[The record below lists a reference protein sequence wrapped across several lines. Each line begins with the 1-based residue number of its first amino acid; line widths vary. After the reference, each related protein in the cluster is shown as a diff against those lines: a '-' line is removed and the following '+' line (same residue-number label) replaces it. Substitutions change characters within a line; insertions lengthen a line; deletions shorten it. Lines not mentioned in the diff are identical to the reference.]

1 MANSFAYASIEKTN
15 KNDDG
20 TLTVY
25 GKATDDSLDIDQQIC
40 DSDWLKRA
48 MPEWMV
54 AGGNVR
60 EQHSSIAAG
69 VATEYEEKTDGHY
82 ITALVVDPVSVKKVE
97 TGVLKGFSIGI
108 KGPRVIRDTKAAG
121 GRIVDGQIVEI
132 SLVDRPANPNAKL
145 ILAKSVNGD
154 LVKYDPDQERDENGR
169 FGSGGGSSAG
179 PTDDERRIGM
189 ERASEHLDEV
199 QSAIGELRS
208 ANAEDA
214 TEGMGKAFPNAI
226 NAVEGHVRDAISALK
241 DGDARASATHV
252 ELADKKLGD
261 MEIALNRMFN
271 PEDRDFGLANTQY
284 SAISSARDSI
294 KDYFATFGASKSS
307 IPTPKDV
314 AAMVNKNVE
323 PAEETVE
330 EVVTEEVAEE
340 TVELTEA
347 EQVEKAAQLL
357 NLTKSFTAELVKFD
371 KDTFD
376 RAKRELA
383 NLIIVEAGE
392 MAEKGHDERN
402 SLTEL
407 LESVKHLFAWYE
419 GEMNEGE
426 VSGMEIQEIT
436 LAAEADETADEEMC
450 EKCGETMKMC
460 KCADKVT
467 TPGDEDADEED
478 STEKSLV
485 IDDATTVA
493 IIEKAVTQAKE
504 SVKEEIGLL
513 KSALEAA
520 QVEASQLA
528 DELATA
534 KTAVAGGG
542 PKRAITKAADI
553 SVDTLLQKA
562 AEYSVKASTATD
574 PVLAQGYR
582 ELAADLTT
590 KASRKDVNTNG

>member
-69 VATEYEEKTDGHY
+69 VATEYEEKNDGHY

-145 ILAKSVNGD
+145 ILAKAVDGD
-154 LVKYDPDQERDENGR
+154 LVKYSETQE
-169 FGSGGGSSAG
+169 
-179 PTDDERRIGM
+179 PT
-189 ERASEHLDEV
+189 
-199 QSAIGELRS
+199 
-208 ANAEDA
+208 
-214 TEGMGKAFPNAI
+214 
-226 NAVEGHVRDAISALK
+226 
-241 DGDARASATHV
+241 
-252 ELADKKLGD
+252 
-261 MEIALNRMFN
+261 
-271 PEDRDFGLANTQY
+271 
-284 SAISSARDSI
+284 
-294 KDYFATFGASKSS
+294 

-314 AAMVNKNVE
+314 AAMVNKNAE
-323 PAEETVE
+323 SAEETVAE
-330 EVVTEEVAEE
+330 IVTEEVAEE
-340 TVELTEA
+340 TVQLTEA

-371 KDTFD
+371 QATFD

-383 NLIIVEAGE
+383 NLIIVEASE
-392 MAEKGHDERN
+392 MADKGHDERN
-402 SLTEL
+402 SLAEL

-419 GEMNEGE
+419 GEMYEGE
-426 VSGMEIQEIT
+426 VPSMEV
-436 LAAEADETADEEMC
+436 EEMMLAVAPDEAADDEMC
-450 EKCGETMKMC
+450 KECGKSMKMC
-460 KCADKVT
+460 KCSDKAIGAEDEEMCPDCKKSMKMCECADKAPEADTCPNCGKATADCVC
-467 TPGDEDADEED
+467 EDKQY
-478 STEKSLV
+478 STEKSLD

-534 KTAVAGGG
+534 KKAVAGGG

-562 AEYSVKASTATD
+562 AEYSVKASMATD
-574 PVLAQGYR
+574 TVLAQGYR

-590 KASRKDVNTNG
+590 KASRKDVNTNV

>member
-69 VATEYEEKTDGHY
+69 VATEYEEKNDGHY

-145 ILAKSVNGD
+145 ILAKAVDGD
-154 LVKYDPDQERDENGR
+154 LVKYSGEQE
-169 FGSGGGSSAG
+169 
-179 PTDDERRIGM
+179 PT
-189 ERASEHLDEV
+189 
-199 QSAIGELRS
+199 
-208 ANAEDA
+208 
-214 TEGMGKAFPNAI
+214 
-226 NAVEGHVRDAISALK
+226 
-241 DGDARASATHV
+241 
-252 ELADKKLGD
+252 
-261 MEIALNRMFN
+261 
-271 PEDRDFGLANTQY
+271 
-284 SAISSARDSI
+284 
-294 KDYFATFGASKSS
+294 
-307 IPTPKDV
+307 IPTPKDI
-314 AAMVNKNVE
+314 AAMVNKNAE

-330 EVVTEEVAEE
+330 EIVEEIVAEEVVEE

-419 GEMNEGE
+419 GEMYEGE
-426 VSGMEIQEIT
+426 VSGMEIEEMT
-436 LAAEADETADEEMC
+436 LAVEPDETAEDEMC
-450 EKCGETMKMC
+450 KECGKSMKMC
-460 KCADKVT
+460 ECSEKAI
-467 TPGDEDADEED
+467 GADEDEMCPDCEKSMKMCECSDKSYDKD
-478 STEKSLV
+478 SSEKSLV

-534 KTAVAGGG
+534 KAAVAGGG

-562 AEYSVKASTATD
+562 AEYSVKASMATD
-574 PVLAQGYR
+574 TVLAQGYR